1 MIIAPPGPGKCLN
14 CGFRL
19 IASDEA
25 VAQACAWETV
35 KYISKAFGDG
45 WDLAG
50 EKPNRVSRSK
60 GWPRLPKDE
69 PEEGEGGLAN
79 IVIPTT
85 ALPLSVVLGRW

>member
-1 MIIAPPGPGKCLN
+1 M
-14 CGFRL
+14 
-19 IASDEA
+19 
-25 VAQACAWETV
+25 AQACAWETV

-85 ALPLSVVLGRW
+85 ALLLSVVLGRW